1 MVRRLF
7 ACWLLL
13 TILWPQGA
21 LHADMTTIA
30 TKEVSQTLTAVEANS
45 RNVNLTVIQ
54 DARPGATADAQAEL
68 YEGLEGNEVVEA
80 DGQSLARITE
90 GFAAATGIVSINQ
103 SPGNNN
109 NQGNLVSFA
118 YAEADGGTA
127 LLAGGS
133 AEVLNRDNMLDATAM
148 ARTNLIDS
156 GAFADF
162 AGALQVNQSAGNL
175 NNQNNILSIAS
186 GNHGIVAISEAALG
200 QQVARNSIREMA
212 VLKHDII
219 SAAAFSGV
227 SGVVS
232 INQSSGCGNNQT
244 NMIVISVQQFL

>member
-1 MVRRLF
+1 MRRLL

-13 TILWPQGA
+13 ATLWPQGA
-21 LHADMTTIA
+21 SHADTASIS

-45 RNVNLTVIQ
+45 ENINLTVIQ

-68 YEGLEGNEVVEA
+68 YEGLEGNEVIEA
-80 DGQSLARITE
+80 DGESLARIAD

-103 SPGNNN
+103 SPGNCN

-148 ARTNLIDS
+148 ARTNLIKA

-162 AGALQVNQSAGNL
+162 GGALQVNQSAGNL
-175 NNQNNILSIAS
+175 NNQNNILSVAS
-186 GNHGIVAISEAALG
+186 GNQGIVAISETALG
-200 QQVARNSIREMA
+200 QQVARNTVREMS
-212 VLKHDII
+212 VLKRDVI
-219 SAAAFSGV
+219 SAGAFSGA
-227 SGVVS
+227 SGIISV
-232 INQSSGCGNNQT
+232 NQSSGCGNNQT
-244 NMIVISVQQFL
+244 NIVVISVQQFL